1 MTKHGK
7 QAASTLGA
15 FGMNCTLKTGPASSS
30 TQKLLDE
37 VLQAMTPYG
46 VTTSSTR
53 VVDHDVKPGVKADEG
68 DGDAWPALRQQ
79 VLDANI
85 LVLATP
91 IWMGQPSSVAKRVLE
106 RMDAFLDDIGEQGRY
121 PTFGRVAVVGVV
133 GNEDGAHHV
142 TAELYQALADV
153 GFTIPGG
160 SSAYW
165 VGEAMGSV
173 NYKDLKSTPR
183 KLASTISTLACN
195 AAHLAALLKEQP
207 YPAPKK

>member
-1 MTKHGK
+1 MDKKGSKESKSLT
-7 QAASTLGA
+7 A
-15 FGMNCTLKTGPASSS
+15 FGLNCTLKQGPEESS
-30 TQKLLDE
+30 TQKLLDQ
-37 VLQAMTPYG
+37 VLRALTPYG
-46 VTTSSTR
+46 VEVSHAR
-53 VVDHDVKPGVKADEG
+53 VADHVVKPGVKADEG
-68 DGDAWPALRQQ
+68 GGDEWPELRSK

-85 LVLATP
+85 LVLASP

-106 RMDAFLDDIGEQGRY
+106 RMDAFLDEIDKQGRY
-121 PTFGRVAVVGVV
+121 PTFGRVAIVAVV

-173 NYKDLKSTPR
+173 NYKDLTRTPP
-183 KLASTISTLACN
+183 KLASTIKTLACN
-195 AAHLAALLKEQP
+195 AAHLAALLKKNP
-207 YPAPKK
+207 YPAPG

>member
-1 MTKHGK
+1 MAQKNTSS
-7 QAASTLGA
+7 ALSA
-15 FGMNCTLKTGPASSS
+15 FGMNCTLKQGPEESS
-30 TQKLLDE
+30 TQKLLDQ
-37 VLQAMTPYG
+37 LLRAMTPYG
-46 VTTSSTR
+46 VQTSSVR
-53 VVDHDVKPGVKADEG
+53 VVDHDIKPGVKTDEG
-68 DGDAWPALRQQ
+68 GGDAWPALRRQ

-91 IWMGQPSSVAKRVLE
+91 IWMGQPSSVVKRVLE
-106 RMDAFLDDIGEQGRY
+106 RMDAFLDEIDKQGRY
-121 PTFGRVAVVGVV
+121 PTFGRVAVVAVV

-153 GFTIPGG
+153 GFSIPGG

-173 NYKDLKSTPR
+173 NYKDLKRTPK
-183 KLASTISTLACN
+183 KLADTIRTLACN

-207 YPAPKK
+207 YPAPK